1 MRKGSVDNILVG
13 GPEERSGLRS
23 VLRFFD
29 SGMFIGILGV
39 GIVSMSPLVLP
50 TQVVRVAVVVTDFVI
65 LGGVSQRLDR
75 ASGA

>member
-23 VLRFFD
+23 IFRFFYP
-29 SGMFIGILGV
+29 GMFIGILGI
-39 GIVSMSPLVLP
+39 GIVSVSPLVLP

-65 LGGVSQRLDR
+65 LGDVG
-75 ASGA
+75 

>member
-23 VLRFFD
+23 VFGLFD
-29 SGMFIGILGV
+29 SGIFVGILGV
-39 GIVSMSPLVLP
+39 GIVSVSPLVLP

-65 LGGVSQRLDR
+65 LGGVGQRLDR